1 MYEENFTSDFFTI
14 VWESIQMFFM
24 NLTSVYDRIMA
35 FFGNERAQDNL
46 KSHKHIM
53 ELTASHAADL
63 DTITH
68 IVTTVILWVLLVF
81 CIGWITYYLFIRKT
95 KENK

>member
-24 NLTSVYDRIMA
+24 NLTSIGDRIMA
-35 FFGNERAQDNL
+35 FFGDERAQDSL
-46 KSHKHIM
+46 EAHRHIM

-63 DTITH
+63 HTATH
-68 IVTTVILWVLLVF
+68 IITTIILWILLVSSIVCTTHF
-81 CIGWITYYLFIRKT
+81 FIKKP
-95 KENK
+95 KEK